1 MFSLCYCYGG
11 QKWQLGWCHPSIHHL
26 LRLLDWAVEPTLG
39 LNNHC
44 KSTLSMLFDLLFL
57 GVLDSY
63 CVSLPMLSLHARPGS
78 DGFLL
83 GDRFL
88 SDGSLSINSIHLVQN
103 RTRNHLQRRFGQ
115 GTSWQGHER
124 WGQFK
129 TIYFYNTQLMM
140 PILVLYDTLRLPA
153 PAWQ

>member
-83 GDRFL
+83 GVRFA
-88 SDGSLSINSIHLVQN
+88 SDGFLRMLGVQD
-103 RTRNHLQRRFGQ
+103 
-115 GTSWQGHER
+115 TS
-124 WGQFK
+124 
-129 TIYFYNTQLMM
+129 
-140 PILVLYDTLRLPA
+140 
-153 PAWQ
+153 